1 MNEFR
6 KQAIGMFCGIL
17 VFSSLFIGL
26 LALYR
31 NDLIEKDQANVLLND
46 ISLKTYELN
55 SVSISNRLAISDEVG
70 KIITSDGEMEGVQNV
85 FDFEITSNYDEE
97 VYYEIYVTKEDFSS
111 EIEPEYVK
119 LYLVDLESGEFLNSI
134 NDSIPTYYD
143 LRVATSDPMG
153 RRLYYG
159 TIGAKTTKKF
169 RLRMWLAD
177 DYPVTSDI
185 SQFSVKVHTKV
196 N

>member
-31 NDLIEKDQANVLLND
+31 NDLIEKDQENVLLND

-55 SVSISNRLAISDEVG
+55 SVSISNRLALSDEVG
-70 KIITSDGEMEGVQNV
+70 KSITSDGEMEGVQNV

-97 VYYEIYVTKEDFSS
+97 VYYEIFVTKEDFSS

-119 LYLVDLESGEFLNSI
+119 LYLVDLETGEFLNSI

-159 TIGAKTTKKF
+159 TIGARETKKF

-177 DYPVTSDI
+177 DYPVTSDN

>member
-26 LALYR
+26 LAIYR
-31 NDLIEKDQANVLLND
+31 NDLIEKEQANVSLND

-55 SVSISNRLAISDEVG
+55 EVSISNRLALSDEVG
-70 KIITSDGEMEGVQNV
+70 KSITSDGELDGVQNV

-97 VYYEIYVTKEDFSS
+97 VYYEVYLTKEDLYS
-111 EIEPEYVK
+111 EIEPEYIK
-119 LYLVDLESGEFLNSI
+119 LYLVDLDTGKFLNGI
-134 NDSIPTYYD
+134 NGSIPTYYD
-143 LRVATSDPMG
+143 LRVATSDPVG

-159 TIGAKTTKKF
+159 TIGAKETKKF
-169 RLRMWLAD
+169 RLRMWLSD
-177 DYPVTSDI
+177 DYPISSDV
-185 SQFSVKVHTKV
+185 SQFSVKIHTKV
-196 N
+196 S